1 MSELF
6 SKIKEITELD
16 SIAGYEHSVRNYLRS
31 KITPLVD
38 DVQTDGLGGIF
49 GIKNSAAENAP
60 RIMVAAHM
68 DEVGFM
74 VSDIKADGTMRAVG
88 IGGWNPLVL
97 SSQRFTLYTRDG
109 RAIPVVSGSV
119 PPHFLRG
126 ANGSA
131 ALPKIDDII
140 FDAGLQTKL
149 KQKHL
154 AFFQA
159 TSSYQNLKQF
169 SQPTKKMLSLKLGTI
184 ASVCLW

>member
-1 MSELF
+1 MTCKL
-6 SKIKEITELD
+6 T
-16 SIAGYEHSVRNYLRS
+16 V
-31 KITPLVD
+31 LV
-38 DVQTDGLGGIF
+38 VFLVL
-49 GIKNSAAENAP
+49 KNSAAKNAP

-74 VSDIKADGTMRAVG
+74 VSDIKADGTIRAVG

-140 FDAGLQTKL
+140 FDAGFTDKAEAESFGILP
-149 KQKHL
+149 
-154 AFFQA
+154 A